1 MTEQSSTE
9 HIAHAGPATD
19 PATGPAADP
28 ATRSASGKRRRI
40 VQVTPNYPPLLGG
53 LERVVQILA
62 TRLAARND
70 VSVITTDNRADGV
83 PRRAVEAGGVKVRR
97 HRSLTVAHTSL
108 APGMFGSLLRIRR
121 GTVIHLHCATAVVP
135 EQVWLSARLRGL
147 RYLLHFH
154 MEVDASGPLGR
165 LLPFYK
171 THLFGRVVRGAVGVI
186 VLTESQRDFLAE
198 RYGADPAKVYV
209 VPNGVAEEY
218 FLPLP
223 VPSTAPATDTDLAA
237 DTTPATGTG
246 TAPATDSGP
255 DPLRMLFVGRLDIQ
269 KNVARLLDAMAQ
281 VTEPVRLR
289 LVGDGDLRQELLAQ
303 ATRLGLD
310 DRVEFVGRKHGEDL
324 IKEYADAELFVLP
337 SDREGMALVVLE
349 AMAAGVPVL
358 ATAVPGNIETVEGA
372 GLLVEPTPQALAAA
386 IDDLAR
392 DRSAL
397 AALAAAGAARVADSR
412 WDNVVSAIEDVYE
425 QVGF

>member
-9 HIAHAGPATD
+9 HIPVAGSAAGSPS
-19 PATGPAADP
+19 GP
-28 ATRSASGKRRRI
+28 RRRV

-53 LERVVQILA
+53 VERVVHVLA

-70 VSVITTDNRADGV
+70 VSVVTTDNQAGSA

-97 HRSLTVAHTSL
+97 HRSVTVAHTSL
-108 APGMFGSLLRIRR
+108 APGMFGSLLRIRP
-121 GTVIHLHCATAVVP
+121 GTVIHLHCSTAVVP

-171 THLFGRVVRGAVGVI
+171 THLFGRVVRGAAGII

-209 VPNGVAEEY
+209 VPNGVAEEF
-218 FLPLP
+218 FLPPRVASPEP
-223 VPSTAPATDTDLAA
+223 V
-237 DTTPATGTG
+237 GEV
-246 TAPATDSGP
+246 GP
-255 DPLRMLFVGRLDIQ
+255 DPLRLLFVGRLDTQ
-269 KNVARLLDAMAQ
+269 KNVARLLDALAL

-289 LVGDGDLRQELLAQ
+289 LVGDGDLGADLKAR

-324 IKEYADAELFVLP
+324 VKEYADADLFVLP

-372 GLLVEPTPQALAAA
+372 GRLAEPTPSALAAA
-386 IDDLAR
+386 IDGLAR
-392 DRSAL
+392 DRSEL
-397 AALAAAGAARVADSR
+397 AALAAAGSARVADSR
-412 WDNVVSAIEDVYE
+412 WDRVVSAIEDVYR

>member
-1 MTEQSSTE
+1 MTEQTSTE
-9 HIAHAGPATD
+9 HIPLSGPA
-19 PATGPAADP
+19 P
-28 ATRSASGKRRRI
+28 GKRRRI

-70 VSVITTDNRADGV
+70 VSVVTTDNRADGA
-83 PRRAVEAGGVKVRR
+83 PHRAVEEGGVKVRR
-97 HRSLTVAHTSL
+97 HRALTVAHTSL
-108 APGMFGSLLRIRR
+108 APGMFGSLLRIPR

-147 RYLLHFH
+147 QYILHFH
-154 MEVDASGPLGR
+154 MEVDASGPLGQ

-171 THLFGRVVRGAVGVI
+171 THLFARVVRGAAGVI
-186 VLTESQRDFLAE
+186 VLTESQRGFLAE
-198 RYGADPAKVYV
+198 RYGVDPAKVHV

-218 FLPLP
+218 FLPPRPAPEEP
-223 VPSTAPATDTDLAA
+223 VS
-237 DTTPATGTG
+237 G
-246 TAPATDSGP
+246 SGP
-255 DPLRMLFVGRLDIQ
+255 DPLRLLFVGRLDVQ

-281 VTEPVRLR
+281 VAEPVRLR
-289 LVGDGDLRQELLAQ
+289 LVGDGDLRQDLLAQ
-303 ATRLGLD
+303 AARLGLG
-310 DRVEFVGRKHGEDL
+310 DRVEFAGRKHGDDL
-324 IKEYADAELFVLP
+324 IKEYASAELFVLP

-349 AMAAGVPVL
+349 AMAAGLPVL

-372 GLLVEPTPQALAAA
+372 GILVEPTPGALAAA
-386 IDDLAR
+386 IDALAR

-397 AALAAAGAARVADSR
+397 AAPAAAGAARVADRR
-412 WDNVVSAIEDVYE
+412 WDDVVAAIEDVYE

>member
-1 MTEQSSTE
+1 MTEQSSPE
-9 HIAHAGPATD
+9 HTAPAG
-19 PATGPAADP
+19 
-28 ATRSASGKRRRI
+28 SAPGKRRRI

-70 VSVITTDNRADGV
+70 VSVVTTDNQAGGA
-83 PRRAVEAGGVKVRR
+83 PHRAVEEGGVKVRR
-97 HRSLTVAHTSL
+97 HRALTVAHTSL
-108 APGMFGSLLRIRR
+108 APGMFGSLLRIRP

-135 EQVWLSARLRGL
+135 EQVWLSARIRGL
-147 RYLLHFH
+147 KYILHFH

-186 VLTESQRDFLAE
+186 VLTESQRDFLAR
-198 RYGADPAKVYV
+198 RYGVDPAKVHV
-209 VPNGVAEEY
+209 VPNGVAEEF
-218 FLPLP
+218 FLPP
-223 VPSTAPATDTDLAA
+223 RDPGAEPATA
-237 DTTPATGTG
+237 
-246 TAPATDSGP
+246 SGP
-255 DPLRMLFVGRLDIQ
+255 GPLRLLFVGRLDIQ
-269 KNVARLLDAMAQ
+269 KNVARLLDAMAR
-281 VTEPVRLR
+281 VAEPVRLR
-289 LVGDGDLRQELLAQ
+289 LVGDGDLRQDLQQQ
-303 ATRLGLD
+303 ARRLGLD

-349 AMAAGVPVL
+349 AMAAGLPVL
-358 ATAVPGNIETVEGA
+358 ATAVPGNIETVQGV

-386 IDDLAR
+386 IDSLAR

-397 AALAAAGAARVADSR
+397 AAPAAAGAARVAESR
-412 WDNVVSAIEDVYE
+412 WDLVVAAIEDVYE

>member
-1 MTEQSSTE
+1 MTEHSTPG
-9 HIAHAGPATD
+9 HISAAGNTP
-19 PATGPAADP
+19 
-28 ATRSASGKRRRI
+28 GKRLRI

-62 TRLAARND
+62 TRLAARHD
-70 VSVITTDNRADGV
+70 VSVITTDNKAAGA
-83 PRRAVEAGGVKVRR
+83 PHRAVEQGGVKVRR
-97 HRSLTVAHTSL
+97 HRALTVAHTSL
-108 APGMFGSLLRIRR
+108 APGMFGSLLRIRP

-147 RYLLHFH
+147 KYLLHFH

-171 THLFGRVVRGAVGVI
+171 THLFGRVVRGAAGVI

-198 RYGADPAKVYV
+198 RYGADRAKIHV
-209 VPNGVAEEY
+209 VPNGVAEEF
-218 FLPLP
+218 FLPP
-223 VPSTAPATDTDLAA
+223 RAPSAEPPA
-237 DTTPATGTG
+237 G
-246 TAPATDSGP
+246 SGP
-255 DPLRMLFVGRLDIQ
+255 DPLRLLFVGRLDIQ
-269 KNVARLLDAMAQ
+269 KNVARLLDALAL

-289 LVGDGDLRQELLAQ
+289 LVGDGDLRQDLLART
-303 ATRLGLD
+303 ARLGLG

-349 AMAAGVPVL
+349 AMAAGLPVL
-358 ATAVPGNIETVEGA
+358 ATAVPGNIETIEGA
-372 GLLVEPTPQALAAA
+372 GLLVEPAPQALAAA
-386 IDDLAR
+386 IDGLAR
-392 DRSAL
+392 DRSARE
-397 AALAAAGAARVADSR
+397 ALAAAGAARVADSR
-412 WDNVVSAIEDVYE
+412 WDRVVTAIEDVYE

>member
-1 MTEQSSTE
+1 MTEQRSTE
-9 HIAHAGPATD
+9 HIPPAG
-19 PATGPAADP
+19 AA
-28 ATRSASGKRRRI
+28 AGSAPGKRRRI

-53 LERVVQILA
+53 VERVVQILA

-70 VSVITTDNRADGV
+70 VSVVTTDNKADGA

-135 EQVWLSARLRGL
+135 EQVWVSARLRGL

-171 THLFGRVVRGAVGVI
+171 THLFGRVVRGAAGVI
-186 VLTESQRDFLAE
+186 VLTESQRGFLAE
-198 RYGADPAKVYV
+198 RYGVDPAKVHV

-218 FLPLP
+218 FLPP
-223 VPSTAPATDTDLAA
+223 RVPSEESATGLAA
-237 DTTPATGTG
+237 PIGPTG
-246 TAPATDSGP
+246 AGP
-255 DPLRMLFVGRLDIQ
+255 DPLRLLFVGRLDVQ
-269 KNVARLLDAMAQ
+269 KNVARLLDAIAR

-289 LVGDGDLRQELLAQ
+289 LVGDGDLAADLKAQ
-303 ATRLGLD
+303 AARLGLD

-324 IKEYADAELFVLP
+324 VKEYADAELFVLP

-372 GLLVEPTPQALAAA
+372 GRLAEPTPHALAAA

-397 AALAAAGAARVADSR
+397 AALAASGAARVADSR
-412 WDNVVSAIEDVYE
+412 WDRVVSAIEDVYE

>member
-1 MTEQSSTE
+1 MTEQSSPE
-9 HIAHAGPATD
+9 HISPAG
-19 PATGPAADP
+19 TGP
-28 ATRSASGKRRRI
+28 GRRRRV

-53 LERVVQILA
+53 VERVVQILA

-70 VSVITTDNRADGV
+70 VSVLTTANGAGTA

-108 APGMFGSLLRIRR
+108 APGMFGSLLRIPR
-121 GTVIHLHCATAVVP
+121 GTVIHLHCASAVVP

-171 THLFGRVVRGAVGVI
+171 THVFGRVVRGAAGVI

-198 RYGADPAKVYV
+198 RYGADPSKVHV
-209 VPNGVAEEY
+209 VPNGVAEEF
-218 FLPLP
+218 FLPP
-223 VPSTAPATDTDLAA
+223 RVPDPAS
-237 DTTPATGTG
+237 ATGPEPG
-246 TAPATDSGP
+246 TA
-255 DPLRMLFVGRLDIQ
+255 DPLRLLFVGRLDVQ
-269 KNVARLLDAMAQ
+269 KNVARLLDAMAL

-289 LVGDGDLRQELLAQ
+289 LVGDGDLREELLAR
-303 ATRLGLD
+303 AGRLGVA
-310 DRVEFVGRKHGEDL
+310 DRVEFAGRKHGADL
-324 IKEYADAELFVLP
+324 IKEYADADLFVLP

-358 ATAVPGNIETVEGA
+358 ATAVPGNIETVQGA
-372 GLLVEPTPQALAAA
+372 GRLAEPTPQALAAA
-386 IDDLAR
+386 VDDLAR

-412 WDNVVSAIEDVYE
+412 WDRVVAAIEDVYE

>member
-9 HIAHAGPATD
+9 HIPPVG
-19 PATGPAADP
+19 
-28 ATRSASGKRRRI
+28 SAPSKRRRI

-70 VSVITTDNRADGV
+70 VSVVTTDNQADGA
-83 PRRAVEAGGVKVRR
+83 PHRAVEEGGVKVRR
-97 HRSLTVAHTSL
+97 HRALTVAHTSL

-135 EQVWLSARLRGL
+135 EQVWLSARMRGL
-147 RYLLHFH
+147 QYLLHFH

-198 RYGADPAKVYV
+198 RYGVDRAKVHV

-218 FLPLP
+218 FLPP
-223 VPSTAPATDTDLAA
+223 RVPSA
-237 DTTPATGTG
+237 DPATG
-246 TAPATDSGP
+246 SGP
-255 DPLRMLFVGRLDIQ
+255 DPLRLLFVGRLDVQ

-281 VTEPVRLR
+281 VAEPVRLR
-289 LVGDGDLRQELLAQ
+289 LVGDGDLREGLKEQ
-303 ATRLGLD
+303 ANRLGLD

-324 IKEYADAELFVLP
+324 VKEYADAELFVLP

-349 AMAAGVPVL
+349 AMAAGLPVL

-372 GLLVEPTPQALAAA
+372 GVLVPPTPQALAAA
-386 IDDLAR
+386 IDRLAR

-412 WDNVVSAIEDVYE
+412 WDRVVSAIEDVYE

>member
-1 MTEQSSTE
+1 MTEQSSPE
-9 HIAHAGPATD
+9 HIPHAGS
-19 PATGPAADP
+19 AA
-28 ATRSASGKRRRI
+28 ASAPGKRRRV

-53 LERVVQILA
+53 VERVVQILA

-70 VSVITTDNRADGV
+70 VSVVTTGNKADGA
-83 PRRAVEAGGVKVRR
+83 PRRAVEEGGVKVRR
-97 HRSLTVAHTSL
+97 HRALTVAHTSL
-108 APGMFGSLLRIRR
+108 APGLFGSLLRIRR

-171 THLFGRVVRGAVGVI
+171 THLFGRVVRGAAGVI

-198 RYGADPAKVYV
+198 RYGVDPAKVYV

-218 FLPLP
+218 FLPP
-223 VPSTAPATDTDLAA
+223 RVPSAG
-237 DTTPATGTG
+237 PATG
-246 TAPATDSGP
+246 SGS
-255 DPLRMLFVGRLDIQ
+255 DPLRLLFVGRLDVQ
-269 KNVARLLDAMAQ
+269 KNVARLLDALARLA
-281 VTEPVRLR
+281 EPVRLR
-289 LVGDGDLRQELLAQ
+289 LVGDGDLRRDLQAQ

-324 IKEYADAELFVLP
+324 VKEYADADLFVLP

-349 AMAAGVPVL
+349 AMAAGLPVL

-372 GLLVEPTPQALAAA
+372 GVLVEPTPQALAAG
-386 IDDLAR
+386 IDSLAR

-397 AALAAAGAARVADSR
+397 APLAAAGAARVADSR
-412 WDNVVSAIEDVYE
+412 WDRVVSAIEDVYE

>member
-1 MTEQSSTE
+1 MTEQSSPE
-9 HIAHAGPATD
+9 HIPPVGSVAG
-19 PATGPAADP
+19 
-28 ATRSASGKRRRI
+28 SASGKRRRV

-53 LERVVQILA
+53 LEQVVQILA

-70 VSVITTDNRADGV
+70 VSVVTTDNGADGA
-83 PRRAVEAGGVKVRR
+83 PRQAVEEGGVQVRR
-97 HRSLTVAHTSL
+97 HRALTVAHTPL

-121 GTVIHLHCATAVVP
+121 GTVVHLHCAAAVVP
-135 EQVWLSARLRGL
+135 EQVWLTARLRGL
-147 RYLLHFH
+147 RYILHFH

-171 THLFGRVVRGAVGVI
+171 KHLFGRVVRSAAGVI

-198 RYGADPAKVYV
+198 RYGADRAKIYV
-209 VPNGVAEEY
+209 VPNGVADEY
-218 FLPLP
+218 FLPP
-223 VPSTAPATDTDLAA
+223 RAPSVEPAV
-237 DTTPATGTG
+237 G
-246 TAPATDSGP
+246 SGP
-255 DPLRMLFVGRLDIQ
+255 DPLRLLFVGRLGTQ
-269 KNVARLLDAMAQ
+269 KNVARLLDAMAK

-289 LVGDGDLRQELLAQ
+289 LVGDGDLGPALREQ

-310 DRVEFVGRKHGEDL
+310 DRVEFAGRKHGEDL

-349 AMAAGVPVL
+349 AMAAGLPVL

-372 GLLVEPTPQALAAA
+372 GLLVPPTPQDLAAA
-386 IDDLAR
+386 IDNLAR

-397 AALAAAGAARVADSR
+397 AALAATGSARVIGSR
-412 WDNVVSAIEDVYE
+412 WDHVVSAIEDVYE

>member
-1 MTEQSSTE
+1 MTEQSTTE
-9 HIAHAGPATD
+9 HISAAHPA
-19 PATGPAADP
+19 PG
-28 ATRSASGKRRRI
+28 RRRRI

-62 TRLAARND
+62 TRLAARHD
-70 VSVITTDNRADGV
+70 VSVVTTDHQADGA

-97 HRSLTVAHTSL
+97 HRALTVAHTSL

-171 THLFGRVVRGAVGVI
+171 THLFGRVVRGAAGVI
-186 VLTESQRDFLAE
+186 VLTGSQRDFLAE
-198 RYGADPAKVYV
+198 RYGVDPAKVYV

-218 FLPLP
+218 FLPP
-223 VPSTAPATDTDLAA
+223 RVPSA
-237 DTTPATGTG
+237 DPATG
-246 TAPATDSGP
+246 AAP
-255 DPLRMLFVGRLDIQ
+255 DPLRLLFVGRLDVQ
-269 KNVARLLDAMAQ
+269 KNVARLLDALAQ
-281 VTEPVRLR
+281 VVEPVRLR
-289 LVGDGDLRQELLAQ
+289 LVGDGDLRADLQEQ
-303 ATRLGLD
+303 AARLGLA
-310 DRVEFVGRKHGEDL
+310 DRVEFVGRKHGADL
-324 IKEYADAELFVLP
+324 VKEYEDAELFVLP

-349 AMAAGVPVL
+349 AMAAGLPVL
-358 ATAVPGNIETVEGA
+358 ATAVPGNIETVQGA
-372 GLLVEPTPQALAAA
+372 GVLVEPTPRALAAA
-386 IDDLAR
+386 IDGLAR

-397 AALAAAGAARVADSR
+397 AAPAAAGAARVADRR
-412 WDNVVSAIEDVYE
+412 WDRVVSAIEDVYE
-425 QVGF
+425 RVGF

>member
-1 MTEQSSTE
+1 MTEQSSPE
-9 HIAHAGPATD
+9 HISPAG
-19 PATGPAADP
+19 
-28 ATRSASGKRRRI
+28 SAPRVRRRI

-53 LERVVQILA
+53 LEQVVQILA
-62 TRLAARND
+62 TRLAAHHD
-70 VSVITTDNRADGV
+70 VSVITTDSHADGV
-83 PRRAVEAGGVKVRR
+83 PRRAVEEGGVRVRR
-97 HRSLTVAHTSL
+97 HRALTVAHTAL
-108 APGMFGSLLRIRR
+108 APGMFGSLLRIPR

-135 EQVWLSARLRGL
+135 EQVWLSARARGQK
-147 RYLLHFH
+147 YILHFH

-165 LLPFYK
+165 LLPYYK
-171 THLFGRVVRGAVGVI
+171 THLFGRVVRGAAGII

-218 FLPLP
+218 FLPP
-223 VPSTAPATDTDLAA
+223 RVPSAER
-237 DTTPATGTG
+237 ATGS
-246 TAPATDSGP
+246 AP
-255 DPLRMLFVGRLDIQ
+255 DPLRLLFVGRLGAQ
-269 KNVARLLDAMAQ
+269 KNVARLLDAIAQ

-289 LVGDGDLRQELLAQ
+289 LVGDGELRQDLIAQ
-303 ATRLGLD
+303 MTRLGLE

-349 AMAAGVPVL
+349 AMAAGLPVL

-372 GLLVEPTPQALAAA
+372 GVLVEPTPRALAAA
-386 IDDLAR
+386 IDTLAR

-397 AALAAAGAARVADSR
+397 AAPAAAGAARVADR
-412 WDNVVSAIEDVYE
+412 HWHQVVAAVEDVYE
-425 QVGF
+425 QVGR